1 MLCQICP
8 AFIVCTRRM
17 AAQSVPTWCFL
28 VSRNNASFFVTSL
41 LPVII
46 ITLAIIIQCAFAG
59 QIPIAQG
66 VQAHIKKAGT
76 DVVDKAKPEPYV
88 TS

>member
-1 MLCQICP
+1 
-8 AFIVCTRRM
+8 M

-28 VSRNNASFFVTSL
+28 VSRNNASFFFTSL

-46 ITLAIIIQCAFAG
+46 IIILTIIIQCAFAV

-66 VQAHIKKAGT
+66 VQAHIKKAGS